1 LKAIAERDY
10 RIECQHKEVK
20 RVMSEKADKEAL
32 IKSNDRYLIILN
44 SFDPREFTTSQ

>member
-1 LKAIAERDY
+1 MKAIAERDY

-32 IKSNDRYLIILN
+32 IKSKDNYLIT
-44 SFDPREFTTSQ
+44 FE